1 MKIKYSEKEIK
12 LFNSLGYNDLLAH
25 IEPYVLYRMAVEKVF
40 LDNLSGP
47 NIEALRRAAKSM
59 LVDGKPY
66 RFTPEFEKCIEREWV
81 NNIANQLCRYRN

>member
-1 MKIKYSEKEIK
+1 VKIKYSEKEIK

-66 RFTPEFEKCIEREWV
+66 RFTPEFEKLLEW
-81 NNIANQLCRYRN
+81 